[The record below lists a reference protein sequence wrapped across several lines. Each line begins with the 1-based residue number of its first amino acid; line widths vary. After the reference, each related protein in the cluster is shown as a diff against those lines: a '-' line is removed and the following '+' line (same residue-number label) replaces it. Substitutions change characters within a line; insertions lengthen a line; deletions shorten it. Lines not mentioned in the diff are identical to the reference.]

1 MRMGLASEIRTV
13 DHDFSMIRH
22 TLNVAL
28 IGWNSRRLIPSRRRM
43 TADIGSPAVSVI
55 LAELL
60 KSYNESFMMVVYL
73 YG

>member
-1 MRMGLASEIRTV
+1 MALASEIRTV
-13 DHDFSMIRH
+13 DREFSMIRH

-28 IGWNSRRLIPSRRRM
+28 IGWNCRRLIPSRRRM
-43 TADIGSPAVSVI
+43 TADIVSPAVPVI

>member
-1 MRMGLASEIRTV
+1 
-13 DHDFSMIRH
+13 
-22 TLNVAL
+22 
-28 IGWNSRRLIPSRRRM
+28 M
-43 TADIGSPAVSVI
+43 TADIGSPAVPVI